1 MAVNK
6 TLTPAEENALCILE
20 AEKEF
25 IKKGYVSFYRLAAIK
40 AITPDMKKEIMPKY
54 NKGYLIGLF
63 KGVYE
68 CVINAEK
75 REAKL
80 GKQQSSSCQ
89 TRVSRRRYTKKLL
102 KESWIFAELRE
113 MVYVKKQIHL
123 EEGSDLKRMLFDVEI
138 AW

>member
-1 MAVNK
+1 
-6 TLTPAEENALCILE
+6 
-20 AEKEF
+20 
-25 IKKGYVSFYRLAAIK
+25 
-40 AITPDMKKEIMPKY
+40 MPKY